1 MYDLLASISP
11 IELARRIDHT
21 NLKPSATLPSLEK
34 TCREAL
40 EYRFRGCC
48 IPLWFVKRAAR
59 ILGGSG
65 VRVVTVVG
73 FPLGYSSKSAKIA
86 EAKQA
91 FADGADE
98 IDVVMNVSAFKS
110 GEIEYV
116 RDELASLVD
125 VAHGHGGLIKVII
138 ETSLLTENEIARA
151 ARLVEE
157 VGADY
162 VKTNTGFGPRGVVP
176 SDVVIIKESLR
187 TPRIGIKAA
196 GGIRRALDAI
206 ILIRLGADIIGT
218 SSGTRLVDELKYLS
232 KET

>member
-1 MYDLLASISP
+1 MNNLLASITPS
-11 IELARRIDHT
+11 ELARRIDHT
-21 NLKPSATLPSLEK
+21 NLKPSADTLSLEK

-40 EYRFRGCC
+40 EYQFRGCC
-48 IPLWFVKRAAR
+48 IPPWFVRRAAK

-65 VRVVTVVG
+65 VRVVTVAG

-86 EAKQA
+86 EVRQA
-91 FADGADE
+91 FEDGADE
-98 IDVVMNVSAFKS
+98 VDVVMNVSAFRS

-116 RDELASLVD
+116 KDELVSLVD
-125 VAHGHGGLIKVII
+125 VAHSHGGVIKVII
-138 ETSLLTENEIARA
+138 ETSLLSENEIARA

-187 TPRIGIKAA
+187 TSRIGIKAA
-196 GGIRRALDAI
+196 GGVRRALDAI

-232 KET
+232 KKT